1 MIQIVQPVVFQIN
14 LKMFHPA
21 PLFSAI
27 RGLSKYQV
35 DLSTTN
41 KLILVRNEEFSSA
54 NKCYS
59 VEVREKKKM
68 VKVNL

>member
-14 LKMFHPA
+14 LQMFNPA

-59 VEVREKKKM
+59 VEVKKEEN
-68 VKVNL
+68 VRVNL